1 MSSMRHIKPYQLFEA
16 SAAAPQALTQEQIS
30 WLNKCTRGSW
40 KLNSSTGLI
49 DIEGHFNCNSQ
60 SLKELNGVKFG
71 KVSGHFACSNNQLT
85 SLEGAPQSVVWS
97 FGCSNNR
104 LTSLEGAP
112 QSVGGDF
119 GCSNNRLT
127 SLEGAPQSIIGGF
140 ACNNNRLT
148 SLEGAPQSVGGGFA
162 CINNRL
168 TSLEGAPQSVGED
181 FYCGG
186 NTVSGS
192 TLRAIFD
199 LIRKGKSYQQA
210 LEQCWPEIPGEDKS
224 LMYKQ
229 MPSLSPEETRKYQAL
244 ARYIG
249 IKSYI

>member
-1 MSSMRHIKPYQLFEA
+1 MRWIYNTSEKQLTMKHIKPYQIFESS
-16 SAAAPQALTQEQIS
+16 SAAALTPVQIN
-30 WLNKCTRGSW
+30 WLDRCTTGSW

-49 DIEGHFNCNSQ
+49 DIEGYFNCNSQ
-60 SLKELNGVKFG
+60 GLTDLKGVRFG
-71 KVSGHFACSNNQLT
+71 KVSGNFYCHINQLT
-85 SLEGAPQSVVWS
+85 TLAGAPQTVGRD
-97 FGCSNNR
+97 FYCHNNL

-119 GCSNNRLT
+119 GCINNL
-127 SLEGAPQSIIGGF
+127 
-140 ACNNNRLT
+140 LT
-148 SLEGAPQSVGGGFA
+148 SLEGAPQSVGGNFT
-162 CINNRL
+162 C
-168 TSLEGAPQSVGED
+168 SD
-181 FYCGG
+181 

-244 ARYIG
+244 AKFFS

>member
-1 MSSMRHIKPYQLFEA
+1 MRHIKPYQIFESS
-16 SAAAPQALTQEQIS
+16 SAAALTPVQIN
-30 WLNKCTRGSW
+30 WLDRCTTGSW

-49 DIEGHFNCNSQ
+49 DIEGYFNCNSQ
-60 SLKELNGVKFG
+60 GLTDLKGVRFG
-71 KVSGHFACSNNQLT
+71 KVSGNFYCHINQLT
-85 SLEGAPQSVVWS
+85 TLAGAPQTVGRD
-97 FGCSNNR
+97 FYCHNNL

-119 GCSNNRLT
+119 GCINNL
-127 SLEGAPQSIIGGF
+127 
-140 ACNNNRLT
+140 LT
-148 SLEGAPQSVGGGFA
+148 SLEGAPQSVGGNFT
-162 CINNRL
+162 C
-168 TSLEGAPQSVGED
+168 SD
-181 FYCGG
+181 

-199 LIRKGKSYQQA
+199 LIRKGESYQQA
-210 LEQCWPEIPGEDKS
+210 LEKSWPKMKDEDKS